1 MGFMTLDMGG
11 GLFRRKLLK
20 PARPVPA
27 GLFVRLAACV
37 AVAELLVYSAQKVY
51 MAVRGEIGMPGHP
64 APAAVQAQ
72 FAHAGLAQAGNA
84 ALGALAALVAL
95 ASVTRWGARIPR
107 WALCCALTLS
117 LVVLSLGAVATLG
130 RTDFAWGHVGWGEVL
145 GFVRDGAQFGAWLVV
160 AVSYGLRTRPPRGRP
175 AAGAGR

>member
-1 MGFMTLDMGG
+1 MTLDMCG
-11 GLFRRKLLK
+11 GLFRRKLLR

-37 AVAELLVYSAQKVY
+37 AVAEMLVYTAQKVY
-51 MAVRGEIGMPGHP
+51 MAMRGETGMPGHP

-84 ALGALAALVAL
+84 ALGVLAALVAL

-107 WALCCALTLS
+107 WALCCALALA
-117 LVVLSLGAVATLG
+117 LVMLSLGAVATIG
-130 RTDFAWGHVGWGEVL
+130 RTDFAWDRLGRGGVL
-145 GFVRDGAQFGAWLVV
+145 GCVREGAQFGAWLVV
-160 AVSYGLRTRPPRGRP
+160 TVSYGLRTRPHRDRP
-175 AAGAGR
+175 ATGAGR